1 MKIYFGGAI
10 RAGKGDTE
18 LYLQII
24 EYLKKYGEVMAE
36 HITNQ
41 GIAEKDEPSENIIHD
56 RDIDWLLQ
64 SDVMFAEVST
74 PSLGVGYEL
83 GVAAEH
89 SKKIL
94 CLYRPQ
100 EGKRLS
106 AMVLGSPKI
115 VNAEYQ
121 TLEEVK
127 KIIEGFFKSI

>member
-10 RAGKGDTE
+10 RAGKGNTK

-24 EYLKKYGEVMAE
+24 EYLKKYGEVLAE

-41 GIAEKDEPSENIIHD
+41 GIAEKNEPSENIIHD
-56 RDIDWLLQ
+56 RDINWLLQ
-64 SDVMFAEVST
+64 SDVMVAEVST

-83 GVAAEH
+83 GIAVEH
-89 SKKIL
+89 NKKIL

-100 EGKRLS
+100 GGKRLS

-115 VNAEYQ
+115 INAEYQ
-121 TLEEVK
+121 NPEEAK
-127 KIIEGFFKSI
+127 RIIEDFFI